1 MAHACML
8 LKHCFT
14 VHLLFTQQWLTLH
27 RREPTSNLAQKQLAL
42 CVLSFQ
48 DATWQNVAR
57 LFVGRKGKKKITDS
71 TPKFF

>member
-14 VHLLFTQQWLTLH
+14 VHLLFIQQWLTLH

-42 CVLSFQ
+42 RVLSFQ